1 MTEINYYTIELTL
14 KNILAA
20 DSRITDLGATVT
32 VEDSFNL
39 ISDLCP
45 WIGIYLDSWD
55 SPSDEERIGGTSPVL
70 TILTLELWLFDFAI
84 ENNVAAQKRD
94 TLIQKVKEVLKEN
107 RTISDTVLITRFAG
121 GEFDSAVTGDGF
133 FKGVSIKLECEVR
146 E

>member
-1 MTEINYYTIELTL
+1 MTEINYYTIESTL
-14 KNILAA
+14 KDILSA
-20 DSRITDLGATVT
+20 DSRITALDATVT

-45 WIGIYLDSWD
+45 WIGIYLDSWE
-55 SPSDEERIGGTSPVL
+55 SPADEEKIGGASPVL
-70 TILTLELWLFDFAI
+70 TYLTLELWLYDFAI
-84 ENNVAAQKRD
+84 ENNTAAQKRD

-107 RTISDTVLITRFAG
+107 RTINSTVLITRFAG
-121 GEFDSAVTGDGF
+121 GEFDNAITTDGF